1 MAEKIIIGPTYG
13 EHSYN
18 GKPVVEKAPITNL
31 EVTKS
36 QEKALFTALRDFL
49 EDPSSNWNEINGKLS
64 PERLEQIENLRAI
77 MPKLAKDIDYK
88 GVGENSLGLMF
99 MGLYGMVPVESLEKI
114 RDEMRGDYEE
124 GDHKLRK
131 GSITEQILKT
141 AEYFLKRK
149 KEEK

>member
-1 MAEKIIIGPTYG
+1 MVEKIIIGPTYG
-13 EHSYN
+13 EHSFN
-18 GKPVVEKAPITNL
+18 GKPVVEAAPLTSL

-36 QEKALFTALRDFL
+36 QEKALFTALREFL
-49 EDPSSNWNEINGKLS
+49 QYPSSNWNEINGKLS

-99 MGLYGMVPVESLEKI
+99 MGLSDMVTVESLEKI
-114 RDEMRGDYEE
+114 RDEMDVYFKAHE
-124 GDHKLRK
+124 K
-131 GSITEQILKT
+131 GKGTITEQIMKT

-149 KEEK
+149 KEGE